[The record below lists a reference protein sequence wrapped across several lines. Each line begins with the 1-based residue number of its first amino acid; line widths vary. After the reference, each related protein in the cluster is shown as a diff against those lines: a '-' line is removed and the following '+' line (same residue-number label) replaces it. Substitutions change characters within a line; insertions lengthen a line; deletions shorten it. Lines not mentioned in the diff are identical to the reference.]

1 MTMLQAGNRACNG
14 RFEHE
19 VAGLP
24 MRFSVVYDRD
34 DAASKEPRP
43 IPERESRRKGAYSRM
58 NSRLIAALN
67 AAWRSVRRAQRIGGP
82 LLTQARQMPGAAK
95 ARKVASFWD
104 ENAGKHCEPFAHWE
118 SPAPIQHALNKLVTG
133 DISIHPPCWFM
144 RHYGPF
150 AHVAELG
157 CGDGILVHVLLDN
170 DPGLTVDAYDIST
183 ASLAR
188 PLAQCTTSRTSTS
201 ASETSGGRCGL
212 VAICG

>member
-1 MTMLQAGNRACNG
+1 
-14 RFEHE
+14 
-19 VAGLP
+19 
-24 MRFSVVYDRD
+24 MRFRFYATAIVPPQKSRAQFRYV
-34 DAASKEPRP
+34 
-43 IPERESRRKGAYSRM
+43 SRRKGANSRM
-58 NSRLIAALN
+58 ISRLIAALN
-67 AAWRSVRRAQRIGGP
+67 AWRSVRRAQPTGSA
-82 LLTQARQMPGAAK
+82 LLTQAEQTVGAVK
-95 ARKVASFWD
+95 TRKVASFWD